1 MAGSFLETL
10 DKEQQQVAKQ
20 VYKAAMDA
28 GVDPLLAVSIAY
40 QESRLRPNVGRGNS
54 GEIGLMQV
62 MPNTGKS
69 MGFTEEDL
77 SNPQKNIEAG
87 VRFLRQAL
95 DATKNDPK
103 LAAAYYNGG
112 PGALQALLSG
122 KEPDSRVINYVK
134 NLSALGAFESQVT
147 AADAAQKS
155 EPSDGETPKPG
166 TIAPSAPKQETDEE
180 RDARLKKEQEEFEDA
195 SERRI
200 AQLIGGGV
208 GAGVSA
214 YKGAKEVVGSL
225 AETAGRRAEMGKQAA
240 IAAAPP
246 PKGGLPTVTVPTSA
260 AGVEP
265 TSAQTTRILQGT
277 TGDAGTTGR
286 ARMSG
291 FAAETSQTAAAQKR
305 AYELADQLRKMGVVT
320 EDAPTFFAKQSGFTS
335 SPSGVLIP
343 RAEPPQ
349 TLGPRGPQGQIGG
362 GRPPSIPTTLVKEA
376 PALDIYKPISQTIK
390 GGLDT
395 VAGLFRSM
403 MKPVGT
409 AARYV
414 APPLALAGMAG
425 EGVNIA
431 QEMRKPQSD
440 QDLTSLGLSG
450 LNILGSGMSLFPPT
464 MAVGIPLSLGTAAA
478 QEYRKN
484 PEFKQLVDEK
494 LFRRSPTEG
503 GLPVVP

>member
-40 QESRLRPNVGRGNS
+40 QESRLKPNVGRGNS

-62 MPNTGKS
+62 MPDTGKS

-87 VRFLRQAL
+87 VRFLRKAL
-95 DATKNDPK
+95 DATNNDPK

-122 KEPDSRVINYVK
+122 KEPDPRVINYVK
-134 NLSALGAFESQVT
+134 NLGALGAFESQVT
-147 AADAAQKS
+147 AADAAQRP
-155 EPSDGETPKPG
+155 EPSGGEAPKPG
-166 TIAPSAPKQETDEE
+166 TIEPSIPKPETDEE
-180 RDARLKKEQEEFEDA
+180 RDARMRREQEEADNEF
-195 SERRI
+195 ERRQ
-200 AQLIGGGV
+200 AQLYGGGV
-208 GAGVSA
+208 GAGISA
-214 YKGAKEVVGSL
+214 MRGAKEAVGSL

-246 PKGGLPTVTVPTSA
+246 PKGGLPTVTTSA

-305 AYELADQLRKMGVVT
+305 AYELADQLRRMGVVT

-362 GRPPSIPTTLVKEA
+362 GRPPSIPTTLAKEA
-376 PALDIYKPISQTIK
+376 PALDIYKPISQTVK
-390 GGLDT
+390 SGLDT
-395 VAGLFRSM
+395 VTDLFKSMLKPAGI
-403 MKPVGT
+403 
-409 AARYV
+409 AARYI
-414 APPLALAGMAG
+414 APPLTLAGAAG

-431 QEMRKPQSD
+431 QEMRKPSSER
-440 QDLTSLGLSG
+440 DLTSLGLSG
-450 LNILGSGMSLFPPT
+450 LNLLGTGMSFFPPT
-464 MAVGIPLSLGTAAA
+464 MPIGIPLSIGTAAA

-484 PEFKQLVDEK
+484 PEFRKYVDEK
-494 LFRRSPTEG
+494 LTGGEVSG